1 MLLKDKV
8 AVVTGAGRGWGQSV
22 ALAYARQGAKVIV
35 VSRTQSEIDHTIAL
49 IKAEGGQAVGKSI
62 DVSDDAALQDFH
74 DWVIQTYGRLDIL
87 VNNAAVLI
95 LKDFEALSQ
104 QEIDL
109 TLNINLRAVI
119 VMTKLFLQDMVKQG
133 EGSIINVSSN
143 AGVSGFEKES
153 IYSTCKFGL
162 EGFTKSIA
170 MEIRK
175 HNIAVNTITPGGM
188 SAGVRIKPT
197 SLTQEAYDALPEN
210 EKKQWVDSIVSTEA
224 FIFLGLQDGNG
235 VSGER
240 IMAYELSEQIR
251 KEGWQLNYQP
261 VQA

>member
-1 MLLKDKV
+1 MILKDKV
-8 AVVTGAGRGWGQSV
+8 AIVTGAGRGWGQSV

-35 VSRTQSEIDHTIAL
+35 VSRTQSEIDHTVSMIQ
-49 IKAEGGQAVGKSI
+49 AEGGHAVGKSI
-62 DVSDDAALQDFH
+62 DVSDDTALQEFH
-74 DWVIQTYGRLDIL
+74 DWVIKTYGRLDVL

-95 LKDFEALSQ
+95 IKEFEELTQ
-104 QEIDL
+104 KEIDL

-119 VMTKLFLQDMVKQG
+119 VMNKLFLQDMIRQG
-133 EGSIINVSSN
+133 QGSIINVSSN
-143 AGVSGFEKES
+143 AGVNGFEKES
-153 IYSTCKFGL
+153 VYSTCKFGL
-162 EGFTKSIA
+162 EGFTKSLA
-170 MEIRK
+170 LEIRK

-197 SLTQEAYDALPEN
+197 SLTQEAYDALPES

-224 FIFLGLQDGNG
+224 FIFLALQDGKG

-251 KEGWQLNYQP
+251 QEGYQLKYQP
-261 VQA
+261 YQG